1 MYESDNFGEVGE
13 GGWLF
18 PLADEDTP
26 FPATTDDSVPA
37 PRTCPDEA
45 ALAVGGDRALPAVFP
60 LARLHRSRPWEIESI
75 HATPHHRLIHLARG
89 QGRALLDGRMR
100 GIGANHLLFIPAGT
114 PAAFQPLAGAN
125 GEWLT
130 LPVDATLP
138 WPANCR
144 LLPLRGQMRQGE
156 ALSLIERLERE
167 LIDDAPGRDIALA
180 AEIARLAVLVLRLE
194 AEQGLSETEPDRN
207 QQLVLAT
214 LAFIE
219 QHHAEGIGAGDIADA
234 LGVTPAHL
242 SRVCREATGHP
253 VSELV
258 HDRILL
264 AARRLLGG
272 TDLPVGVIARCL
284 GFASAAYFSRFFSA
298 RTALSPRAWRQK
310 HRR

>member
-1 MYESDNFGEVGE
+1 MRESDNLGEDE
-13 GGWLF
+13 WLF
-18 PLADEDTP
+18 PLAEEDE
-26 FPATTDDSVPA
+26 A
-37 PRTCPDEA
+37 PPRRGTSMPLAPPRACPDEA
-45 ALAVGGDRALPAVFP
+45 ALAPGGDRALPAVFP
-60 LARLHRSRPWEIESI
+60 LARLHRSRPWEIESV
-75 HATPHHRLIHLARG
+75 HATPHHRVIHLARG

-114 PAAFQPLAGAN
+114 PAAFHPLAGAN

-130 LPVDATLP
+130 LPVDTTLP

-144 LLPLRGQMRQGE
+144 FLPLRGQMRQGE
-156 ALSLIERLERE
+156 ALALIEGIERE
-167 LIDDAPGRDIALA
+167 LADDAPGREIALA

-194 AEQGLSETEPDRN
+194 AEHGLADAEPDRN

-219 QHHAEGIGAGDIADA
+219 RHHAEGIGAGDVAEA

-258 HDRILL
+258 HERILL
-264 AARRLLGG
+264 AARRLLLG

-298 RTALSPRAWRQK
+298 RTALSPRAWRQR